1 MKKIAILLIVA
12 LTCTVSVNAGLL
24 KRSKKK
30 SAVEAP
36 APMFTNAIDSMSY
49 AVGINLGLPF
59 AENLKSIPGGKI
71 NADLLIKGF
80 SSALK
85 GNSTL
90 MTAEFAEEYLGE
102 YFTKM
107 QQAEAE
113 KAKQENALF
122 LAENKTKEGVITTE
136 SGLQYLVIVAGNGVK
151 PAATASV
158 KVHYEGFLLDGTKF
172 DSSIDRGEPI
182 TFPLDQVIAG
192 WTEGVQL
199 MPVGSK
205 YRFFVPYD
213 LGYGEQGA
221 GGIIPPYATLIFEIE
236 LLSVE

>member
-24 KRSKKK
+24 KKSKKK
-30 SAVEAP
+30 AVVETL
-36 APMFTNAIDSMSY
+36 APMFTNAVDSVSY
-49 AVGINLGLPF
+49 AIGINMGLPF
-59 AENLKSIPGGKI
+59 AENLKSIPGGEI
-71 NADLLIKGF
+71 NADLLTKAF

-85 GNSTL
+85 GDATL
-90 MTAEFAEEYLGE
+90 MTAEFAEEYLGN

-113 KAKQENALF
+113 KGKQESALF
-122 LAENKTKEGVITTE
+122 LVENKTKEGVITTE

-151 PAATASV
+151 PAATDNV

-172 DSSIDRGEPI
+172 DSSVDRGEPI
-182 TFPLDQVIAG
+182 TFSLNQVIAG

-205 YRFFVPYD
+205 YRFFIPYE

-221 GGIIPPYATLIFEIE
+221 GGIIPPYATLVFEVE
-236 LLSVE
+236 LLDIE